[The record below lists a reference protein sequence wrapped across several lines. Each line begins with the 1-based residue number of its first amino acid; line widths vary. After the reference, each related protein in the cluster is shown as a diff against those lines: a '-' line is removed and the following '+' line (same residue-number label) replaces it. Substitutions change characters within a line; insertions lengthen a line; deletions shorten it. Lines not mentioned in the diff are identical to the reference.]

1 MNTNFFQT
9 LDSLKV
15 EGDWRIAVKKT
26 GVEQYVVSVLL
37 VNEKIGDDART
48 IIPPMILKGTAK
60 EIDDGFYQA
69 IEKPVQKTHGLFLNM
84 EQYAKAQEQA
94 DLEKREQREK
104 EREEKNKEKE
114 KQKAEEEAG
123 KKVNKKYDAQ
133 MKKAADLEAAGKCG
147 QAIAQLPKESEF
159 PEYAEEIQK
168 RLQELKEKA
177 GLIL

>member
-1 MNTNFFQT
+1 MDTNFFQT
-9 LDSLKV
+9 LDNLKV

-26 GVEQYVVSVLL
+26 GAEQYVVSVLL

-94 DLEKREQREK
+94 DLEKREQLEK

-114 KQKAEEEAG
+114 KQKAKEEAG

-133 MKKAADLEAAGKCG
+133 MKKAADLEAAGKSG